1 MNENLIRQPIFFI
14 GMPRSGTTI
23 IFEAVARHP
32 ELAWPSNYSQRNPQ
46 SPCYN
51 LVRRLHENRFF
62 VVEARKKQYAEVA
75 FCNRYLV
82 KPAEAY
88 QFWDYYSQRDF
99 SLAALGRCRAD
110 QRTGLRL
117 RNAVAKIVRYQGR
130 TRFSAKLTGP
140 PRVGYLNSIFPDAR
154 FVHIV
159 RDGLAVVHSLLNV
172 SFWKEK
178 GGYDGPFWQGVLRD
192 EDIDFW
198 RRGGKDPGVITALQ
212 WNRVLKMTRAEAGC
226 IGPERLLE
234 VKYEDFMADPQAA
247 LTRVFSFCNLTDA
260 AEAHDSLARGPE
272 LVNMNHKYA
281 KEWKTEYIN
290 QLTDIMRSSLEAY
303 GYVTAR

>member
-1 MNENLIRQPIFFI
+1 MNENLIREPIFFI

-32 ELAWPSNYSQRNPQ
+32 QLAWPSNYSQKNPQ
-46 SPCYN
+46 CPSHN

-62 VVEARKKQYAEVA
+62 IVEARKKQYADVP
-75 FCNRYLV
+75 FCNKYLV

-88 QFWDYYSQRDF
+88 QFWDYYSQQDF
-99 SLAALGRCRAD
+99 SLGALAGCRAD
-110 QRTGLRL
+110 HRAVLRL
-117 RNAVAKIVRYQGR
+117 RNAVEKIVRYQGR

-159 RDGLAVVHSLLNV
+159 RDGLAVVHSLLKV

-178 GGYDGPFWQGVLRD
+178 GGYDGPFWKGVLQD
-192 EDIDFW
+192 EEIELW

-212 WNRVLKMTRAEAGC
+212 WNRILEMTREEAEC
-226 IGPERLLE
+226 MGPERLLE
-234 VKYEDFMADPQAA
+234 VKYEDFMADPHAA
-247 LTRVFSFCNLTDA
+247 LTGVFSFCNLTDA
-260 AEAHDSLARGPE
+260 AEAHDSLDRGPK

-281 KEWKTEYIN
+281 KEWKAEYID

-303 GYVTAR
+303 GYVAAR